1 MFVYL
6 NALQTH
12 TKKHSTP
19 NTKSNLEVRTHRFQN
34 DTFIGTCENYCT
46 YQKQKVVL
54 LQILLKN
61 FVRDTHK
68 MVIIIQ
74 ICLRINPEPIYTQ
87 SLNRSKESTTFQP
100 WVSRKLAPNPK
111 PY

>member
-19 NTKSNLEVRTHRFQN
+19 NTKLNLEVRTHRFQN

-46 YQKQKVVL
+46 YQKQNVVL
-54 LQILLKN
+54 LQILLKI

-68 MVIIIQ
+68 MVIIKF
-74 ICLRINPEPIYTQ
+74 LYETHT
-87 SLNRSKESTTFQP
+87 K
-100 WVSRKLAPNPK
+100 W
-111 PY
+111 